1 MNDLDTR
8 VRQAFD
14 DVTVPDDVK
23 RSALTYI
30 ACVAEAAEQQVASA
44 APAAIPAVP
53 APSSSPERAPRKRP
67 RARFVSLRRAVAAV
81 AACLVLAVVGFGG
94 FAYAQ
99 PTTYVGIDVNPSIEL
114 GVNRFGIVVQAEAFN
129 DDGRALLDAV
139 SLTGRGYADA
149 LTLRAGR
156 FVRGNQRHV
165 RRRPSGGKHPPA
177 ERRLPQLVAVPR
189 FLPRRGRGHARS
201 RFVGRHGS
209 RPLPRR
215 ARAHR
220 ARPQRHARGVPGSFH
235 ARIARSHRRAFPRRL
250 FRRTRPWP
258 RWGTR
263 RQRQPGRHEQPLRR
277 SYVWHSWRVPHIDS
291 HSMPY
296 HLGLFLLRQKRSGIC
311 KITHCVTPTLRVIYK
326 TRV

>member
-14 DVTVPDDVK
+14 SVTVPDDVK

-30 ACVAEAAEQQVASA
+30 ACVAEAAEQQA
-44 APAAIPAVP
+44 APAAPAATPAVP
-53 APSSSPERAPRKRP
+53 APSSAPERAPRKRP

-149 LTLRAGR
+149 LKLLTESDAFSPYAQADSYVEISVTSGDDRQAENIRQQSDACLSSLPCRGSCHAVDEDTREAASSAGMGAGR
-156 FVRGNQRHV
+156 YRAALELMELDPSVTLEECQGLSMHELRDRIAELSPEGSSDEHGHGHGGGHGGKGNQNGMNNR
-165 RRRPSGGKHPPA
+165 
-177 ERRLPQLVAVPR
+177 
-189 FLPRRGRGHARS
+189 
-201 RFVGRHGS
+201 
-209 RPLPRR
+209 
-215 ARAHR
+215 
-220 ARPQRHARGVPGSFH
+220 
-235 ARIARSHRRAFPRRL
+235 
-250 FRRTRPWP
+250 
-258 RWGTR
+258 
-263 RQRQPGRHEQPLRR
+263 
-277 SYVWHSWRVPHIDS
+277 
-291 HSMPY
+291 
-296 HLGLFLLRQKRSGIC
+296 
-311 KITHCVTPTLRVIYK
+311 
-326 TRV
+326 